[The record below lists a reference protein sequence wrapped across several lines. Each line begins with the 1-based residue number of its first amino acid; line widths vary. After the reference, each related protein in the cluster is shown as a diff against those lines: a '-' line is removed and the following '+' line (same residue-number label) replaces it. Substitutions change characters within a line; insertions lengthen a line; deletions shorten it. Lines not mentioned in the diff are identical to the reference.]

1 MFKRKLDSDPVTAH
15 LKDYN
20 LVVDYCACMVAASIV
35 RHLVVANNVHIQWSA
50 DQLKES
56 LNDTALRRDPN
67 FYIDGIALSHG
78 FLMFR
83 KDLAKRGITVI
94 EIFQDDKCVP
104 SYYDMKA
111 SRMSIEVKFTAY
123 HTPHSVE
130 ADSVKE
136 LLFGTMLV
144 VPDGTIDEELDEHDL
159 LPDLPV
165 VDEEEN
171 VERALFLYFVNN
183 NNVLNTEP
191 HDDDDTD
198 DLVDS
203 ESD

>member
-130 ADSVKE
+130 AD
-136 LLFGTMLV
+136 LLSDTV
-144 VPDGTIDEELDEHDL
+144 L
-159 LPDLPV
+159 LRNDILKKT
-165 VDEEEN
+165 N
-171 VERALFLYFVNN
+171 MKHHHIFFL
-183 NNVLNTEP
+183 L
-191 HDDDDTD
+191 
-198 DLVDS
+198 
-203 ESD
+203 